1 MNGNV
6 LTETNVFKCL
16 LHSKICLWI
25 QIILRHQ
32 SLFLLCFDYRDRAI
46 FFYFFFGILLI
57 PLLCW
62 CFDSDDCDKW
72 IALTGSVAAI
82 CL

>member
-6 LTETNVFKCL
+6 LTEPNVFKCL
-16 LHSKICLWI
+16 LHSKICLWM
-25 QIILRHQ
+25 QIIRRQQL
-32 SLFLLCFDYRDRAI
+32 LFLLCFDYRDQARV
-46 FFYFFFGILLI
+46 FCGILLI

-72 IALTGSVAAI
+72 IALTGSDAAT